1 MWTEALAAWPESRPV
16 RLSALRDLVA
26 AGRTDR
32 ALAVAAR
39 GDSLQSVAADA
50 DRMEGFSWTI
60 ETARLL
66 VQAGRVE
73 EAIPVLEARRR
84 GGKLD
89 REGTLWLSRLLVHA
103 ERWNEALALLR
114 DAVTRWPDD
123 ARSYLY
129 LGEALAARG
138 DASGAEAQVRRAVK
152 LEPENFESL
161 LTLTRLLTLR
171 AGTLS
176 AGSPERT
183 ELARLAA
190 RAGELAPAD
199 DARGRMILGYAYRV
213 LHDPALAAPQFEA
226 AAALSG
232 VRREALLQL
241 AVCLEDLE
249 RYSEAGSTLETLRE
263 EFPDDPTV
271 ANSLG
276 YFLAERGVE
285 LSRAE
290 TLVREALA
298 RQPENPSYIDSLGWI
313 AFRRGDFPAAFDLLV
328 QAANAAP
335 GQPDILEHLGRA
347 LQALGRVDEAV
358 RVLRQALD
366 AGADRDR
373 INARLRTLTGPGGA
387 P

>member
-1 MWTEALAAWPESRPV
+1 
-16 RLSALRDLVA
+16 
-26 AGRTDR
+26 
-32 ALAVAAR
+32 
-39 GDSLQSVAADA
+39 
-50 DRMEGFSWTI
+50 
-60 ETARLL
+60 
-66 VQAGRVE
+66 
-73 EAIPVLEARRR
+73 
-84 GGKLD
+84 
-89 REGTLWLSRLLVHA
+89 
-103 ERWNEALALLR
+103 
-114 DAVTRWPDD
+114 
-123 ARSYLY
+123 
-129 LGEALAARG
+129 
-138 DASGAEAQVRRAVK
+138 
-152 LEPENFESL
+152 
-161 LTLTRLLTLR
+161 
-171 AGTLS
+171 
-176 AGSPERT
+176 
-183 ELARLAA
+183 
-190 RAGELAPAD
+190 
-199 DARGRMILGYAYRV
+199 
-213 LHDPALAAPQFEA
+213 
-226 AAALSG
+226 
-232 VRREALLQL
+232 LQL